1 MVGFVFASES
11 REDEMEAPTKEGW
24 SAHTDSEGA
33 HSVVGR
39 DGGARRCWPGIRSEH
54 QPGTLLSQQG
64 GGHPGKDNALLAEG
78 VDALLGRWLGDDED
92 PGEPPD

>member
-64 GGHPGKDNALLAEG
+64 GATRVRTMPSWRRGSMLC
-78 VDALLGRWLGDDED
+78 
-92 PGEPPD
+92 